1 MSKWIA
7 TFFGIGLIPVAPG
20 TFGALAA
27 LPGWWALTI
36 IGGWPLVLLGVIVA
50 YVSGVWATGIETAGA
65 ANHDPS
71 EIVIDE
77 VAGQWL
83 ALLPISVGLG
93 VGGLS
98 GVVLAFAL
106 FRFFDIT
113 KLGPV
118 GWADRL
124 DTPTG
129 VMLDDIFA
137 GLISAIILTLIGF
150 IWSNV

>member
-1 MSKWIA
+1 MSKLIA
-7 TFFGIGLIPVAPG
+7 TFFYVGHIPFAPG
-20 TFGALAA
+20 TFGSLAA
-27 LPGWWALTI
+27 LPVWFALSF
-36 IGGWPLVLLGVIVA
+36 IGGWPLVVTCTVIA
-50 YVSGVWATGIETAGA
+50 YFVGVWATAQETSGS

-83 ALLPISVGLG
+83 ALLPLSMGLG
-93 VGGLS
+93 VGG
-98 GVVLAFAL
+98 VLGIVIAFAL

-124 DTPTG
+124 NTPTG
-129 VMLDDIFA
+129 VMLDDVIA
-137 GLISAIILTLIGF
+137 GAISAIILIIIGF
-150 IWSNV
+150 IWI